1 MKNGKQIKLLRYTQV
16 KVLKV
21 QLYMITEQLIWFID
35 SRFYYQNTSLDKVV
49 QLAQIHQKPVK
60 IVIDASAQ
68 LTGRGYWHLL
78 NNKDT
83 LSQELLTTIKQKQ
96 QQLLKF
102 FTMNAIKVEITIN
115 QSTNYFAALNTEITS
130 TQNSVV
136 IIEDN
141 ISAKRHPIFQQ
152 LTDINA
158 PVLLLNKKA
167 WKHPVNILAAVD
179 PLHEHARPGKI
190 DDNIVLLAQH
200 WSKKLT
206 AKLTV
211 AHCYYV
217 ASVLTK
223 YKHKVLAMHNDG
235 LDVFA
240 KRLRLQ
246 NEQCILL
253 EGVPEEALTEYI
265 HQHHIDVLAMGLVA
279 RNKLE
284 QLWIGSTTTALLS
297 ELPCDILLIKH

>member
-1 MKNGKQIKLLRYTQV
+1 MNI
-16 KVLKV
+16 LKV

-35 SRFYYQNTSLDKVV
+35 SRFYYQNTSLDKIV
-49 QLAQIHQKPVK
+49 QLAKIHQKTVK

-78 NNKDT
+78 GQKET
-83 LSQELLTTIKQKQ
+83 LSQELLTTIEQKQ

-102 FTMNAIKVEITIN
+102 FAMNAIKIEVTIN
-115 QSTNYFAALNTEITS
+115 QSADYFAALSSTIKNTN
-130 TQNSVV
+130 NSLV

-190 DDNIVLLAQH
+190 DDNIVLLTQH
-200 WSKKLT
+200 WAKKWT

-223 YKHKVLAMHNDG
+223 YKNKILTMHNDG
-235 LDVFA
+235 LEVFA

-253 EGVPEEALTEYI
+253 EGIPEEALTAYI
-265 HQHHIDVLAMGLVA
+265 HHHHIDVLAMGLVA

-297 ELPCDILLIKH
+297 ELPCDVLLIKH